1 MTETTDVDT
10 TSFHSAAVDLVERH
24 GCTVRWIANPRG
36 LPGEF
41 PAERAQAWVERRAIE
56 CELPRTPGQFAV
68 FCHELGHVLMGEQE
82 RQNGLVLP
90 QWRREIR
97 ASRLALRLH
106 RELGFRGYDEAAY
119 RLGRHL
125 HGYLAHAT
133 AAGEAT
139 PAEVRRLVEEDE
151 LLPYGSELG
160 VAVELRSEDD
170 LVAPEGPAF

>member
-1 MTETTDVDT
+1 MSNDITVDT
-10 TSFHSAAVDLVERH
+10 TSFHSAAVDLIERH
-24 GCTVRWIANPRG
+24 KCSVTWIENPPARA
-36 LPGEF
+36 GEF
-41 PAERAQAWVERRAIE
+41 PTERAQAWVQRREIE
-56 CELPRTPGQFAV
+56 CEIPRSPQGFAI
-68 FCHELGHVLMGEQE
+68 FAHELGHILMGEQE
-82 RQNGLVLP
+82 RKKGLELP

-97 ASRLALRLH
+97 ASRLALRLY
-106 RELGFRGYDEAAY
+106 RELGLPGYAEAAY

-133 AAGEAT
+133 ATGEAT